1 MIIWSHMVPPN
12 LGPLNVC
19 IGWVAWSY
27 MVVHGMSCDRV
38 SVLFIVWVS
47 FIVLIP
53 IVIIAIHFDI
63 IYFTPFQTKVT
74 KFFPIKTNKT

>member
-1 MIIWSHMVPPN
+1 
-12 LGPLNVC
+12 
-19 IGWVAWSY
+19 
-27 MVVHGMSCDRV
+27 MSCDQL

-74 KFFPIKTNKT
+74 KFFPIKTNKTLNT